1 MPRAQIKVYE
11 NICDDG
17 RAFIVRFNRRGV
29 KVNRSFAYDPKVKA
43 KKVKD
48 QITGEVRTV
57 PSNRELAFNL
67 AKAYREAEWH
77 QITNQGASVMTT
89 TQLTLKP
96 LIERYL
102 AEETPTKKGFEEETY
117 RIKQILRG
125 IDKKK
130 TLINTPIQKLGR
142 DEFAALAQ
150 FLKDQGLSA
159 SSINRMIGIFAAV
172 FDWAMDQDDYKWM
185 KEAGN
190 LATGHSFKIVHN
202 RKRVPTADEIDLILA
217 QTQSENLK
225 LAILLGLETGAR
237 RGELVKARWED
248 ILLDMTDDDM
258 PSITFRDLK
267 NGDLTKIVPLS
278 KTAVKLLKAIDE
290 EKKQG
295 YLFASETN
303 PEKTIT
309 PRSITVAFVR
319 AKGRAMKENP
329 KLADLRFHG
338 IRGRFITDKAK
349 LFKNH
354 LALIALSGH
363 KDLSVV
369 KKHYYQPT
377 AKELSEELGW
387 TK

>member
-1 MPRAQIKVYE
+1 MPRAQVKVYE

-48 QITGEVRTV
+48 KDTGEVRTV

-67 AKAYREAEWH
+67 AKAYREAEWD
-77 QITNQGASVMTT
+77 QITNRGASVMTT

-96 LIERYL
+96 LIEQYL
-102 AEETPTKKGFEEETY
+102 AEETPTKKGWEEETY
-117 RIKQILRG
+117 RIKKILRG
-125 IDKKK
+125 VDEKK

-142 DEFAALAQ
+142 DEFAALAK
-150 FLKDQGLSA
+150 FLNEKGLSA
-159 SSINRMIGIFAAV
+159 SSINRMLGIFVAV
-172 FDWAMDQDDYKWM
+172 FDWAMNQDGYKWM
-185 KEAGN
+185 KTAGN
-190 LATGHSFKIVHN
+190 LAAGHSSKIKHQY
-202 RKRVPTADEIDLILA
+202 KRIPTAEEIGLVLA
-217 QTQSENLK
+217 QTQSDNLK

-248 ILLDMTDDDM
+248 IFLDTTADEV
-258 PSITFRDLK
+258 PSIIFRDLK
-267 NGDLTKIVPLS
+267 NGDPTKIVPLS
-278 KTAVKLLKAIDE
+278 KTAVELLKAIDK
-290 EKKQG
+290 EKRTG
-295 YLFASETN
+295 YLFPSETN
-303 PEKTIT
+303 PDETIT

-319 AKGRAMKENP
+319 AKGRAVKENP
-329 KLADLRFHG
+329 ELADLRFHG

-349 LFKNH
+349 LVKNH
-354 LALIALSGH
+354 LVLMALSGH

-369 KKHYYQPT
+369 KNHYYQPT
-377 AKELSEELGW
+377 AKELSEAMGW